1 MYTNKSKNLQKYKNN
16 EQALFSEKSKNE
28 VISAILTELE
38 RSMNIV
44 VKTIEKTKKWKP
56 KEDDIKLKNKHFT
69 KALTAIY
76 SLQVSLNFDQGGNI
90 SVQLFQLYE
99 YCRKQLI
106 KGFAKNVVDG
116 IEKGANAI
124 KEIAEAWKQGVA
136 SGRTAKQ

>member
-1 MYTNKSKNLQKYKNN
+1 MYSNKSKNLQKYQKN
-16 EQALFSEKSKNE
+16 EQTLFSEKSKNE
-28 VISAILTELE
+28 VISAILIELE

-44 VKTIEKTKKWKP
+44 AQTIEKTKKWKP
-56 KEDDIKLKNKHFT
+56 KQDDIKLKNKHFT

-76 SLQVSLNFDQGGNI
+76 SLQISLNFDQGGNI

-116 IEKGANAI
+116 IDKGANAI
-124 KEIAEAWKQGVA
+124 KDIAEAWQKGVA
-136 SGRTAKQ
+136 SGRTT

>member
-1 MYTNKSKNLQKYKNN
+1 MYTNKSKNIQKYKNN

-28 VISAILTELE
+28 VISAILIELE

-44 VKTIEKTKKWKP
+44 VQTIEKTKKWKP

-76 SLQVSLNFDQGGNI
+76 SLQISLNFDQGGNI

-116 IEKGANAI
+116 IEKELMQLKISQKLGK
-124 KEIAEAWKQGVA
+124 KE
-136 SGRTAKQ
+136 

>member
-1 MYTNKSKNLQKYKNN
+1 MYTNKSKNIQRYKNN

-28 VISAILTELE
+28 VISAILIELQ

-44 VKTIEKTKKWKP
+44 AQTIEKTKKWKP

-76 SLQVSLNFDQGGNI
+76 SLQISLNFDQGGNI
-90 SVQLFQLYE
+90 SIQLFQLYE

-116 IEKGANAI
+116 IEKGATAI
-124 KEIAEAWKQGVA
+124 KDIAEAWQKGVA
-136 SGRTAKQ
+136 SGRTA

>member
-1 MYTNKSKNLQKYKNN
+1 
-16 EQALFSEKSKNE
+16 
-28 VISAILTELE
+28 
-38 RSMNIV
+38 MNIV
-44 VKTIEKTKKWKP
+44 VQTIEKTKKWKP

-76 SLQVSLNFDQGGNI
+76 SLQISLNFDQGGNI
-90 SVQLFQLYE
+90 SIQLFQLYE

-124 KEIAEAWKQGVA
+124 KDIAEAWQKGVA
-136 SGRTAKQ
+136 SGRTA

>member
-1 MYTNKSKNLQKYKNN
+1 MYTNKSKNIQKYKNN

-28 VISAILTELE
+28 VISAILIELE

-44 VKTIEKTKKWKP
+44 AQTIEKTKKWKP

-76 SLQVSLNFDQGGNI
+76 SLQISLNFDQGGNI
-90 SVQLFQLYE
+90 SIQLFQLYE

-116 IEKGANAI
+116 IDKGANAI
-124 KEIAEAWKQGVA
+124 KDIAEAWKKGVA
-136 SGRTAKQ
+136 SGRTA

>member
-1 MYTNKSKNLQKYKNN
+1 MYTNKSKNIQKYKNN

-28 VISAILTELE
+28 VISAILLELE

-44 VKTIEKTKKWKP
+44 VQTIEKTKKWKP

-76 SLQVSLNFDQGGNI
+76 SLQVSLNFDQGGNL

-106 KGFAKNVVDG
+106 KGFTKNVVDG

-124 KEIAEAWKQGVA
+124 KDIAEAWKKGVV
-136 SGRTAKQ
+136 SGRTA

>member
-28 VISAILTELE
+28 VISAILIELE

-44 VKTIEKTKKWKP
+44 VQTIEKTKKWKP

-76 SLQVSLNFDQGGNI
+76 SLQISLNFDQGGNI

-124 KEIAEAWKQGVA
+124 KDIAEAWKQGVA
-136 SGRTAKQ
+136 SGRTA

>member
-16 EQALFSEKSKNE
+16 EQTLFSEKSKNE
-28 VISAILTELE
+28 VISAILIELE

-44 VKTIEKTKKWKP
+44 VETIQKTKKWKP

-106 KGFAKNVVDG
+106 KGFAKNVVNG

-124 KEIAEAWKQGVA
+124 KEIAEAWQKGGA
-136 SGRTAKQ
+136 SGRTT

>member
-1 MYTNKSKNLQKYKNN
+1 MYTNKSKNIQKYKNN

-28 VISAILTELE
+28 VISAILIELE

-44 VKTIEKTKKWKP
+44 VQTIEKTKKWKP

-76 SLQVSLNFDQGGNI
+76 SLQISLNFDQGGNI
-90 SVQLFQLYE
+90 SIQLFQLYE

-106 KGFAKNVVDG
+106 KGFTKNVVDG

-124 KEIAEAWKQGVA
+124 KDIAEAWKKGVV
-136 SGRTAKQ
+136 SGRTA

>member
-1 MYTNKSKNLQKYKNN
+1 MYTNKSKNIQKYKNN
-16 EQALFSEKSKNE
+16 EQALFSEKSKGE
-28 VISAILTELE
+28 VISAILLELE

-44 VKTIEKTKKWKP
+44 VQTIEKTKKWKP

-76 SLQVSLNFDQGGNI
+76 SLQVSLNFDQGGNL

-106 KGFAKNVVDG
+106 KGFTKNVVDG

-124 KEIAEAWKQGVA
+124 KDIAEAWKKGVV
-136 SGRTAKQ
+136 SGRTA

>member
-1 MYTNKSKNLQKYKNN
+1 MFTNKSKNIQKYKNN

-28 VISAILTELE
+28 VISAILIELE

-44 VKTIEKTKKWKP
+44 VQTIEKTKKWKP

-76 SLQVSLNFDQGGNI
+76 SLQISLNFDQGGNI
-90 SVQLFQLYE
+90 SIQLFQLYE

-106 KGFAKNVVDG
+106 KGFTKNVVDG

-124 KEIAEAWKQGVA
+124 KDIAEAWKKGVV
-136 SGRTAKQ
+136 SGRTA

>member
-1 MYTNKSKNLQKYKNN
+1 MYTNKSKNIQKYKNN

-28 VISAILTELE
+28 VISAILLELE

-44 VKTIEKTKKWKP
+44 IQTIEKTKKWKP

-76 SLQVSLNFDQGGNI
+76 SLQVSLNFDQGGKL

-106 KGFAKNVVDG
+106 KGFTKNVVDG

-124 KEIAEAWKQGVA
+124 KDIAEAWKKGVV
-136 SGRTAKQ
+136 SGRTA